1 MTILKF
7 SKDFPFGFDPP
18 NFFYQSNFLL
28 FCKNYNEKM
37 EKHKRS
43 FSNRITNKSRVEFN
57 GASAFYAVY
66 ISSEIISTTYNDL

>member
-1 MTILKF
+1 
-7 SKDFPFGFDPP
+7 
-18 NFFYQSNFLL
+18 
-28 FCKNYNEKM
+28 M
-37 EKHKRS
+37 EKHKRP